1 MFKPDPYQGKF
12 IKYTRYKKIGIL
24 VWMPILVLLSFGL
37 VGLTL
42 FLSSKVPQANYS
54 LNIARRTFKKLP
66 DGKKIY
72 IPGPISMEA
81 MKKRGCVADGFL
93 SGYGDNTN
101 SEAKLINRSKCVY
114 LHRALETW
122 ASPPDFDLA
131 SDIMQKITKPDV
143 IYGMFI
149 AEAIKKNV
157 DFRYPDENR
166 DFNFSKMCRNGSDN
180 VWGEH
185 TCKPNFASKEYRKY
199 IDYITKRAID
209 TGIQSFLFGQIYYQ
223 ESGDPNHLYASEIVT
238 KMRDYARS
246 KGIEI
251 AIGAQTGSISDPDY
265 LKLFD
270 YIEGGVGI
278 DSQGNIEDGPCLM
291 KKGSCWALLWN
302 DKFAKNAKNV
312 FLHLDWSGLK
322 YDDMSTFARMD
333 SGTREKT
340 LRNLYQQFTS
350 KNMGFMMPY
359 LAVINKI
366 NGGCYG
372 PKKRFYSPD
381 NKYTCRDEEAIDK
394 IFSSF

>member
-1 MFKPDPYQGKF
+1 MGKF
-12 IKYTRYKKIGIL
+12 IRYARNKRIRAPIWIL
-24 VWMPILVLLSFGL
+24 ILMVLSSTLAGF
-37 VGLTL
+37 TL
-42 FLSSKVPQANYS
+42 FLSDKIPQQGYL
-54 LNIARRTFKKLP
+54 LNMPRHAFKKMP

-72 IPGPISMEA
+72 VPVPLSMDT
-81 MKKRGCVADGFL
+81 MKKRGCVTDGFL
-93 SGYGDNTN
+93 SGYGGNTE
-101 SEAKLINRSKCVY
+101 SQAKLINRSQCVY

-122 ASPPDFDLA
+122 ASPPDFDKA
-131 SDIMQKITKPDV
+131 SEIMQKVTKSDV

-149 AEAIKKNV
+149 AEAIKKNA
-157 DFRYPDENR
+157 DFLYPEENR
-166 DFNFSKMCRNGSDN
+166 DFNFSKMCRAGSEN
-180 VWGEH
+180 IWGEH
-185 TCKPNFASKEYRKY
+185 TCKPSFSSKEYRKY
-199 IDYITKRAID
+199 LDYITKRAID

-223 ESGDPNHLYASEIVT
+223 ESGDPSHEYASEIVT

-246 KGIEI
+246 KGVQI

-278 DSQGNIEDGPCLM
+278 DSQGNIEDGPCLT

-322 YDDMSTFARMD
+322 YDDMSIFARMD

-340 LRNLYQQFTS
+340 LRSLYQQFTS
-350 KNMGFMMPY
+350 KNMGFMMPF
-359 LAVINKI
+359 LAIINKT

-372 PKKRFYSPD
+372 PMKRFYSPD
-381 NKYTCRDEEAIDK
+381 NKYTCRDEKAIDK
-394 IFSSF
+394 IFVGS

>member
-1 MFKPDPYQGKF
+1 MGKF
-12 IKYTRYKKIGIL
+12 IKYARNKRIRAPIWIL
-24 VWMPILVLLSFGL
+24 ILMVLSSTLAGF
-37 VGLTL
+37 TL
-42 FLSSKVPQANYS
+42 FLSDKIPQQGYL
-54 LNIARRTFKKLP
+54 LNMPRHAFKKMP

-72 IPGPISMEA
+72 VPVPLSMDT
-81 MKKRGCVADGFL
+81 MKKRGCVTDGFL
-93 SGYGDNTN
+93 SGYGGNTE
-101 SEAKLINRSKCVY
+101 SQAKLINRSQCVY

-122 ASPPDFDLA
+122 ASPPDFNKA
-131 SDIMQKITKPDV
+131 SEIMQKVTKPDV

-149 AEAIKKNV
+149 AEAIKKNA
-157 DFRYPDENR
+157 DFLYPDENR
-166 DFNFSKMCRNGSDN
+166 DFNFSKMCRAGSEN
-180 VWGEH
+180 IWGEH
-185 TCKPNFASKEYRKY
+185 TCKPSFSSKEYRKY
-199 IDYITKRAID
+199 LDYITKRAID

-223 ESGDPNHLYASEIVT
+223 ESGDPSHEYASEIVT

-246 KGIEI
+246 KGVQI

-278 DSQGNIEDGPCLM
+278 DSQGNIEDGPCLT

-322 YDDMSTFARMD
+322 YDDMSIFARMD

-340 LRNLYQQFTS
+340 LRSLYQQFTS
-350 KNMGFMMPY
+350 KNMGFMMPF
-359 LAVINKI
+359 LAIINKT

-372 PKKRFYSPD
+372 PMKRFYSPD
-381 NKYTCRDEEAIDK
+381 NKYTCRDEKAIDK
-394 IFSSF
+394 IFVGS

>member
-1 MFKPDPYQGKF
+1 MEKF
-12 IKYTRYKKIGIL
+12 IRYAKNRKIRAL
-24 VWMPILVLLSFGL
+24 VWVPILILLSSLL
-37 VGLTL
+37 VGFTS
-42 FLSSKVPQANYS
+42 FLSNKIPQQSYL
-54 LNIARRTFKKLP
+54 LNMPRRTFKKMP
-66 DGKKIY
+66 DGEKIY
-72 IPGPISMEA
+72 VPGPLSMDT
-81 MKKRGCVADGFL
+81 MKRRGCVADGFL
-93 SGYGDNTN
+93 SGYGDNTE
-101 SEAKLINRSKCVY
+101 SQAKLINRSQCVY

-122 ASPPDFDLA
+122 ASPPDFDKA
-131 SDIMQKITKPDV
+131 SEIMQEITKPDV
-143 IYGMFI
+143 VYGIFI

-166 DFNFSKMCRNGSDN
+166 DFNFSKMCRTASDN

-185 TCKPNFASKEYRKY
+185 TCKPNFGSKEYRKY
-199 IDYITKRAID
+199 LDYITRQAID
-209 TGIQSFLFGQIYYQ
+209 IGIQSFLFGQIYYQ
-223 ESGDPNHLYASEIVT
+223 ESGDSNHLYASEIVT

-278 DSQGNIEDGPCLM
+278 DNQGNIEDGPCLT

-302 DKFAKNAKNV
+302 DKFSKNAKNV

-322 YDDMSTFARMD
+322 YDDMSIFARMD

-340 LRNLYQQFTS
+340 LRNLYRQFTS
-350 KNMGFMMPY
+350 KDMGFMMPY
-359 LAVINKI
+359 LAVINKT

-381 NKYTCRDEEAIDK
+381 NKYTCRDEGAIDK
-394 IFSSF
+394 IFSGS